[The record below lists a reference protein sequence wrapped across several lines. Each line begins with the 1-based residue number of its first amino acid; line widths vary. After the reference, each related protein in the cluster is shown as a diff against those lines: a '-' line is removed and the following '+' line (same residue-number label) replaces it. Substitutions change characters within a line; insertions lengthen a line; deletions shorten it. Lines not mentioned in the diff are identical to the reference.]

1 MLGLTRMGRE
11 AQGYAWASH
20 QAGDVPP
27 NPFASKLAR
36 DVENRKKHRVALGFQ
51 AGRCC
56 EKASASPL
64 TSVFCKTAPAFAQ
77 RIKPV
82 IFGLPIR
89 VYLGNPWLERLL
101 PIRVN

>member
-1 MLGLTRMGRE
+1 MALDLPLHQNENENENTGLRL
-11 AQGYAWASH
+11 
-20 QAGDVPP
+20 VC
-27 NPFASKLAR
+27 
-36 DVENRKKHRVALGFQ
+36 Q

-56 EKASASPL
+56 EKASTSELA
-64 TSVFCKTAPAFAQ
+64 SVFCKTAPAFAQ

-89 VYLGNPWLERLL
+89 VYLGNPWLKSLL